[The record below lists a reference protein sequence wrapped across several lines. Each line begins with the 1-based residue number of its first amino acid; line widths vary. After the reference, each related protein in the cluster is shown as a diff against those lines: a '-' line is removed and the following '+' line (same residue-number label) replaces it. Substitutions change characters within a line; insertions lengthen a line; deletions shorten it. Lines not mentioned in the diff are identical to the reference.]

1 MDFMNASG
9 VIFGVHNSIDSSMLR
24 ENLKSHEAYCYAKK
38 LRNQLQELKSQAKTK
53 KRNDLLGSLNSI
65 IQGHRLRC
73 HDICDAYLSTPTD
86 SAWKDALC
94 DEILKLPMTT
104 RRINLYSWETRNLP
118 NAPPRI
124 LFSEPAPLVTATL
137 WQISIMAQT
146 F

>member
-1 MDFMNASG
+1 MNRHIGIHEDIVHLSRYDWTTEYTQCERLSSTYMDFMNASG
-9 VIFGVHNSIDSSMLR
+9 VIFGVHDSIDSSMLR
-24 ENLKSHEAYCYAKK
+24 ENLKSHEAYRCAKK

-65 IQGHRLRC
+65 IQGHRLRH

-94 DEILKLPMTT
+94 DENIAKHQ
-104 RRINLYSWETRNLP
+104 
-118 NAPPRI
+118 
-124 LFSEPAPLVTATL
+124 F
-137 WQISIMAQT
+137 